1 MASAYPSIA
10 AGESVPARIMVPRAA
25 ALVAGFRAV
34 MWLSPDGEIEALS
47 VEDARHRLEGEA
59 AMVCHARATAR
70 RLDMPGFA
78 ALDLLEL
85 FAFVR
90 PARFCVPTPRGLT
103 AALGLAAPGNMA
115 EACVALTTAARALLQ
130 ELGQETDPNARAIAE
145 SAERAGWAWGPAVL
159 AALPP
164 SDPNAQRRAAGL
176 RAWQALDEWQERA
189 PPPPAGNH
197 PVGADEARQRLAE
210 LLGAGAEKRPEQS
223 DYAAA
228 VADAFLPREHP
239 DQPQAV
245 LAEAGTGVGK
255 TLGYIAAASLWAE
268 KNQGTVWIS
277 TYTRNLQTQIAGE
290 LDRLYPEPVQ
300 KRRRVV
306 IRKGRENFLCLLNY
320 EDAVRAATA
329 RAAQSVAPL
338 ALIARWIGA
347 TAAGDLVGGDF
358 PGWLAELLGRGR
370 VNALADRRGE
380 CT

>member
-1 MASAYPSIA
+1 MASAYPSPID
-10 AGESVPARIMVPRAA
+10 GESPARRIFVPRTA
-25 ALVAGFRAV
+25 ALVAGFREV
-34 MWLSPDGEIEALS
+34 VWLSPDGEIETLS
-47 VEDARHRLEGEA
+47 PDEARRRLDAET

-70 RLDMPGFA
+70 RLDLPGFA
-78 ALDLLEL
+78 ALDVLEL

-103 AALGLAAPGNMA
+103 AALGLAAPESMA
-115 EACVALTTAARALLQ
+115 EACVALATAARALLQ

-145 SAERAGWAWGPAVL
+145 TAERAGWSWGPAVL

-164 SDPNAQRRAAGL
+164 ADPGALRRAAGL

-197 PVGADEARQRLAE
+197 PVGADEARRRLAE
-210 LLGAGAEKRPEQS
+210 LLGDRAEARPEQS

-255 TLGYIAAASLWAE
+255 TLGYIAPASLWAE

-300 KRRRVV
+300 KRRRVA
-306 IRKGRENFLCLLNY
+306 IRKGR
-320 EDAVRAATA
+320 
-329 RAAQSVAPL
+329 
-338 ALIARWIGA
+338 
-347 TAAGDLVGGDF
+347 
-358 PGWLAELLGRGR
+358 
-370 VNALADRRGE
+370 
-380 CT
+380 